1 MTRTRFPH
9 APLAVAVFLGL
20 LLLSTLSFADSYVR
34 IVRLSDM
41 SGDVEIDRNSG
52 HGFEKALMNMPIT
65 QGVRLRT
72 GNSGRAEVEFENG
85 SVIRLVGNSTVG
97 FTALS
102 LRGEGQRLSEMQI
115 GEGTVYVNYR
125 HKGDDDFKVLMGSQ
139 SIELDKKDVRF
150 RVQLEGDQAQV
161 AVFKGELQLQG
172 TPELAKIKKN
182 QTLRIDLENTSNYE
196 LAKNITPLGSDDY
209 NQQREQY
216 VQLASNKSYGS
227 PYAYGYSDLNRYGSF
242 FNLPGYG
249 LVWQPIGMSVAWDPY
264 SNGYWSMYP
273 GYGYMWVSGYPWGW
287 MPYRYG
293 NWAFASGAGWVWVP
307 GGWNRWNTG
316 VNVFNAPTTW
326 RSPVVPTTGSGG
338 TVIVGH
344 PLPPPVRNIHP
355 TDVTIPG
362 HPRRGYMD
370 DDARG
375 RMAPPANGAKPMPP
389 ANAAVTTQPAAS
401 APVPPR
407 PMAPPAQM
415 NKATRDYETRQQQR
429 MMRQPM
435 TGFPAGGGAR
445 SMGPPASAPA
455 GTAPAPSAP
464 APQMRAPSAAPAG
477 PPPMSA
483 PHGAAPQRAP
493 K

>member
-1 MTRTRFPH
+1 MTRTRFTH
-9 APLAVAVFLGL
+9 APLAVAVFVGL

-65 QGVRLRT
+65 QGVRLKT
-72 GNSGRAEVEFENG
+72 GNNGRAEVEFENG

-115 GEGTVYVNYR
+115 GEGTVYVDYR
-125 HKGDDDFKVLMGSQ
+125 HKGDDDFKVKMGSEG
-139 SIELDKKDVRF
+139 IDLNNKDVRF
-150 RVQLEGDQAQV
+150 RVRLEGGQAQV
-161 AVFKGELQLQG
+161 AVFKGELQVQG
-172 TPELAKIKKN
+172 TPESAKVKKN
-182 QTLRIDLENTSNYE
+182 QTLALDLNDESKYE
-196 LAKNITPLGSDDY
+196 LAKNIVPLATDEY

-216 VQLASNKSYGS
+216 LQLASNRTYGS

-249 LVWQPIGMSVAWDPY
+249 LVWQPIGVSMAWDPY

-287 MPYRYG
+287 TPYRYG
-293 NWAFASGAGWVWVP
+293 NWTFASSAGWVWVP

-316 VNVFNAPTTW
+316 VAVTNPPTTW
-326 RSPVVPTTGSGG
+326 VAPSTPTTAGGG
-338 TVIVGH
+338 TVIVGN
-344 PLPPPVRNIHP
+344 PLPPPMRNIHP
-355 TDVTIPG
+355 TDGSRAG
-362 HPRRGYMD
+362 HPWRGYMD
-370 DDARG
+370 DGARA
-375 RMAPPANGAKPMPP
+375 RTAPPANGAKPAPS
-389 ANAAVTTQPAAS
+389 ANAAVAATPGAQMQPAK
-401 APVPPR
+401 

-415 NKATRDYETRQQQR
+415 NKATRDYESRTQQQR

-435 TGFPAGGGAR
+435 PNMPMGGGSR
-445 SMGPPASAPA
+445 SMGAPASAPA
-455 GTAPAPSAP
+455 GSPAAAPGAPASAP
-464 APQMRAPSAAPAG
+464 APMSQPHSAAPHKG
-477 PPPMSA
+477 TN
-483 PHGAAPQRAP
+483 P